1 MHLVRNKKRVQIQQ
15 LKAEVAEMMKTHQEV
30 NARIRV
36 EEVIRQEWLVS
47 VYATLETYLLLLQT
61 RAGMLKKA
69 KEPPPDMLEAIN
81 TIFFAAERVKY
92 ELDEMPAIADMLMSK
107 FRSALCQLFN
117 KEFPVNIVEENTAQ
131 QMEVSP
137 TVIAGLSVFPAKGP
151 EKLAKLQQIA
161 KEFNVEEFDLEEYT
175 KELILVNPRMPPAK
189 AVNAQPINTNDNGGQ
204 GAYTYVAKPSAASG
218 QQPQFASAPA
228 PAPNAAFAPAPP
240 VVIPLAAGAFGP
252 RIPDPFADIPSGP
265 PTRPPGVARVP
276 SKKDPWEPLP
286 PQKVN
291 LGYGFSERLDTV
303 AQNMASKRTSSADA
317 TSLASGQG
325 DSQEF
330 NSLTVA
336 GRTGSVTSN
345 PPPQQA
351 AQQAQQQ
358 EVRILETVVSSELP
372 QVPTTTSAAAETA
385 AAADEDDLLIRL
397 ARLKGL

>member
-1 MHLVRNKKRVQIQQ
+1 
-15 LKAEVAEMMKTHQEV
+15 MMKTYQEG

-81 TIFFAAERVKY
+81 TFFFAAERVKY

-107 FRSALCQLFN
+107 FRSALCQLFD
-117 KEFPVNIVEENTAQ
+117 KEFAANVVEENTALK
-131 QMEVSP
+131 MHVNP
-137 TVIAGLSVFPAKGP
+137 TVVAGLSVFPAKGP
-151 EKLAKLQQIA
+151 EKLAKLQYIA
-161 KEFNVEEFDLEEYT
+161 KEFDVEEFNLEEYT
-175 KELILVNPRMPPAK
+175 KELIVTNPRMPPAK
-189 AVNAQPINTNDNGGQ
+189 VIKAHPIENDNNGNQ
-204 GAYTYVAKPSAASG
+204 GAYAYVAKPAAPAQ
-218 QQPQFASAPA
+218 QQPFAAPPA
-228 PAPNAAFAPAPP
+228 PAAPAATSAPP
-240 VVIPLAAGAFGP
+240 VVPLAAGAFGP
-252 RIPDPFADIPSGP
+252 RISDPFADIPSGP
-265 PTRPPGVARVP
+265 PTRPPGVTRVP
-276 SKKDPWEPLP
+276 SNKSPWAPLP

-317 TSLASGQG
+317 SPLASGED

-330 NSLTVA
+330 DPLTVA
-336 GRTGSVTSN
+336 GRTGSVSSN
-345 PPPQQA
+345 PPAQQA

-358 EVRILETVVSSELP
+358 EVSVLETVVSSELP
-372 QVPTTTSAAAETA
+372 QVPTTASGAAETQAAAE
-385 AAADEDDLLIRL
+385 EDDLLVRL